1 MDLEWNQ
8 HIHPCRR
15 MARLTTDFI
24 EYPTRSHDEEFGTEY
39 RDKYFAVYFYF
50 PKELFKNI
58 VLVRSFDIQTLIGNA
73 GGYIG
78 LFLGNTLLQLPGF
91 VYYLWKKLKHILSQ
105 KIGKD
110 KSGTKMANQTKIQY
124 VVKTKSKPDKGIQDT
139 EKNEVE
145 LDF

>member
-15 MARLTTDFI
+15 MARL
-24 EYPTRSHDEEFGTEY
+24 SHDKAFGAEY
-39 RDKYFAVYFYF
+39 KDKYFAVYFYF

-91 VYYLWKKLKHILSQ
+91 VYYLWKKLKHIFKSENRKRQIGHKNDKLDKNSICGESQ
-105 KIGKD
+105 IK
-110 KSGTKMANQTKIQY
+110 A
-124 VVKTKSKPDKGIQDT
+124 
-139 EKNEVE
+139 
-145 LDF
+145 